1 MSHGMYE
8 VAALLPASSD
18 FTLERAVR
26 HYASLSFSQD
36 KGGRFVFKN
45 EPVRAELAT
54 SPGEVEPSGFRVFYG
69 DWSVVAWLDEREC
82 VVADC
87 RDHAGDSDLPAPA
100 EVIAGCSRRLWVC
113 SNIDEPDFDNS
124 DRFTEYTDELRK
136 RFGAFIQDY
145 VNGGWWT

>member
-1 MSHGMYE
+1 MYE

-26 HYASLSFSQD
+26 HYASQTFSQY
-36 KGGRFVFKN
+36 KCGRFLCKN

-54 SPGEVEPSGFRVFYG
+54 APGEQEPSGFRVFYG
-69 DWSVVAWLDEREC
+69 DWAVVAWLDQGED
-82 VVADC
+82 VLADS

-100 EVIAGCSRRLWVC
+100 DVIAGCSRRLWVC
-113 SNIDEPDFDNS
+113 SDVDEPDFDNS
-124 DRFTEYTDELRK
+124 DLFTEFTDELRG
-136 RFGAFIQDY
+136 RFGAFILDY